1 MQIIKSD
8 RELRLFK
15 HLIDI
20 HDTIPVGTYEINF
33 HPMEG
38 YSLVE
43 VEDFKHEGKIYGET
57 QLMIPKIIERYQLS
71 ERNFGTILGGKKG
84 MGKSMFARILSEKL
98 RECGVPTILVN
109 GCTPNLVEFLGS
121 IEQPVLV
128 VFDEFEKRF
137 TFGDDEEDTQSQFL
151 SLFDGYRSNHH
162 FYLITIN
169 DYHRLS
175 PFFIGRTGRFYYD
188 IKFDGLTIEEIS
200 EVLLD
205 NLDEGMVTDSLLG
218 LLYRVGVNY
227 DQLGAIVNELRLGE
241 SIESIFEYLNLG
253 LDLSEVDFDFI
264 VNFKNGLTYTG
275 VTSLS
280 PINPDGGFYVDTTMK
295 LPNSDGSVSLIDYDF
310 RVRFY
315 RECVD
320 FVRDSL
326 VLDLTN
332 VIWDEYNTPAGDAED
347 TSDKSEVSIIYSQ
360 HDDVVSITLRP
371 SNESR
376 KYLSGSVLGSMI

>member
-57 QLMIPKIIERYQLS
+57 QFMLPKIIERYQSS

-98 RECGVPTILVN
+98 RECGVPTILVKD
-109 GCTPNLVEFLGS
+109 CTPNLVDFLGS

-137 TFGDDEEDTQSQFL
+137 TFGGDDEDTQSQFL
-151 SLFDGYRSNHH
+151 SLFDGYRSNRH

-188 IKFDGLTIEEIS
+188 IKFDGLTIDEIS
-200 EVLLD
+200 EVLMD
-205 NLDEGMVTDSLLG
+205 NLDESEVTDSLLG

-227 DQLGAIVNELRLGE
+227 DQLGAIVNELKLGE
-241 SIESIFEYLNLG
+241 SIESIFEFLNLG
-253 LDLSEVDFDFI
+253 LDLSAVEFDYV
-264 VNFKNGLTYTG
+264 VNFNNGLTYTD
-275 VTSLS
+275 TFMLS
-280 PINPDGGFYVDTTMK
+280 PINPSGRLYVETTMK
-295 LPNSDGSVSLIDYDF
+295 LPASDGSVTLVDYDF
-310 RVRFY
+310 RVRFS
-315 RECVD
+315 RDCVEY
-320 FVRDSL
+320 VRDSM
-326 VLDLTN
+326 VLDLTK
-332 VIWDEYNTPAGDAED
+332 VLWDEYNSPADDGED
-347 TSDKSEVSIIYSQ
+347 TQVNSGVPIVYS
-360 HDDVVSITLRP
+360 HHTDVTSITFRP

-376 KYLSGSVLGSMI
+376 KRVSGGFLDSLV